1 MASALAQSDL
11 VTLLARVGAG
21 DRSAF
26 DKLYSLTSAK
36 LLGVATRILGSGE
49 LAEEAVQEA
58 YVRVWKNAA
67 RFDASVASPVAWL
80 AAITRNQA
88 IDVRRRS
95 SQRLS
100 DHAAPI
106 DDELVCPSP
115 SPAAETERNDEL
127 RRLMGCLQGLPEDRR
142 QMVLLAYYNGW
153 SREELSDR
161 FQRPV
166 ATVKSLLRRSLEL
179 LKGCL
184 DG

>member
-1 MASALAQSDL
+1 MASAPAQSDL

-21 DRSAF
+21 DRLAF

-100 DHAAPI
+100 DQAAPI

-115 SPAAETERNDEL
+115 SPAAEAERNDEL
-127 RRLMGCLQGLPEDRR
+127 RRLMGCLQRLPEDRR

-153 SREELSDR
+153 SREELSER